1 MQKKPYPT
9 LFVLLALG
17 LFTLLLTQGCNTPGS
32 DQIDPTL
39 TALSQSISSTATAA
53 GKDEGSEN
61 TLATAEFEATEVSQ
75 AVQATETSQTVG
87 RDEGQMATAT
97 VAAPIIAELPSYG
110 LDATSGQVGWMHNP
124 LTLDASGYQQVAYGN
139 DYMNVIAADF
149 VLAADV
155 IMDTQYGTSGC
166 GFMFRSDGDKNNPN
180 QYMVIL
186 SRFANGRGLFTA
198 VADGELA
205 NIKDFYPKD
214 EDKSFDWQNGVT
226 NRLAIVA
233 RGNIIEIYTNL
244 VKIGEVDTTAPPKK
258 LVKPPKPQMPTDELD
273 EQAMKRY
280 KDLLSEYNKILEQ
293 NDMEYQTAALNFET
307 KPTDFK
313 EGFLAMIALNQSGDT
328 TCTFENAWLWLL
340 EP

>member
-1 MQKKPYPT
+1 MSKKPYPT
-9 LFVLLALG
+9 LIVLIALG
-17 LFTLLLTQGCNTPGS
+17 LLSILFTQGCSTPGS
-32 DQIDPTL
+32 DQVNPTL

-53 GKDEGSEN
+53 GLDGESEN
-61 TLATAEFEATEVSQ
+61 TLATAESEATQVSED
-75 AVQATETSQTVG
+75 VQATETSQNVG
-87 RDEGQMATAT
+87 RDEGQLATAT

-110 LDATSGQVGWMHNP
+110 LDATSGHVGWMHDP
-124 LTLDASGYQQVAYGN
+124 LTLDVTGYQQVAYGN

-166 GFMFRSDGDKNNPN
+166 GFMFRSDGDKNKPN
-180 QYMVIL
+180 QYMVVL

-214 EDKSFDWQNGVT
+214 EDKSFDWQNGAT
-226 NRLAIVA
+226 NRLSIVA

-244 VKIGEVDTTAPPKK
+244 VKIGEIDTTAPPKK

-273 EQAMKRY
+273 LKAMNQY
-280 KDLLSEYNKILEQ
+280 KDLLNEYNKIIEQ
-293 NDMEYQTAALNFET
+293 NDMEYQTAAMNFET

-313 EGFLAMIALNQSGDT
+313 EGFLAMIALSQSGHT
-328 TCTFENAWLWLL
+328 ACTFENAWLWQL

>member
-1 MQKKPYPT
+1 MSYKVRPT
-9 LFVLLALG
+9 LFIWIALG
-17 LFTLLLTQGCNTPGS
+17 LLSLVFAQGCSTPGS
-32 DQIDPTL
+32 DQVNPTL

-53 GKDEGSEN
+53 GLDEGSEN
-61 TLATAEFEATEVSQ
+61 TLATAESEATAISE
-75 AVQATETSQTVG
+75 AVQATETSQNVG
-87 RDEGQMATAT
+87 REEGQLATAT

-110 LDATSGQVGWMHNP
+110 LDATSGRVGWMHNP

-139 DYMNVIAADF
+139 DFMNVIAADF

-155 IMDTQYGTSGC
+155 IMNTQYGTSGC

-186 SRFANGRGLFTA
+186 SRFANGRSLFTA

-214 EDKSFDWQNGVT
+214 EDKSFDWQNGAR
-226 NRLAIVA
+226 NRLTIVA

-244 VKIGEVDTTAPPKK
+244 EKIGEVDTKAPPKR
-258 LVKPPKPQMPTDELD
+258 LVKPPKPQMPTDKLD
-273 EQAMKRY
+273 EKAMNQY
-280 KDLLSEYNKILEQ
+280 KSLLNEYNKILEQ
-293 NDMEYQTAALNFET
+293 NETEYQTAALNFET

>member
-1 MQKKPYPT
+1 MSHKPHPN
-9 LFVLLALG
+9 LIVWIALG
-17 LFTLLLTQGCNTPGS
+17 LLFLLITQGCSTPGAEDIS
-32 DQIDPTL
+32 PTL
-39 TALSQSISSTATAA
+39 TSLSQSISLTATAA
-53 GKDEGSEN
+53 GLDEGSEN
-61 TLATAEFEATEVSQ
+61 TLATAASEATAVSE
-75 AVQATETSQTVG
+75 AVQATETSQNVG
-87 RDEGQMATAT
+87 LDEGQMATAT

-110 LDATSGQVGWMHNP
+110 LDETSGRVGWMHNP

-139 DYMNVIAADF
+139 DYMNVIGADF

-155 IMDTQYGTSGC
+155 IMNTQYGTSGC
-166 GFMFRSDGDKNNPN
+166 GFMFRSDGDKNKPN
-180 QYMVIL
+180 QYMVVL

-214 EDKSFDWQNGVT
+214 EDKSFDWQNGAT

-244 VKIGEVDTTAPPKK
+244 VKIGEIDTTAPPKK
-258 LVKPPKPQMPTDELD
+258 LAKPPKPELPTDQLD
-273 EQAMKRY
+273 EKAMKQY
-280 KDLLSEYNKILEQ
+280 KTLLTDYNKILEQ